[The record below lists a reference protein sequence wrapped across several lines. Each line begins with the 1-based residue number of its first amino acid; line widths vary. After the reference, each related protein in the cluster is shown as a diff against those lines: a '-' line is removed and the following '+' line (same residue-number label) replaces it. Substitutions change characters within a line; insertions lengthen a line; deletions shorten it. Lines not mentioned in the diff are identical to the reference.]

1 MRKTKKQS
9 RSEYDKYIEDN
20 ALPALERWL
29 KRLEDESLIDPAVTY
44 GYFPCGREGNSLIV
58 FEADGISQL
67 GRFNL
72 PRQSAGKCL
81 CISDFYKDLNDGKP
95 TDFLPMQAVT
105 MGERCSIF
113 AQQLFQS
120 DAYTDYLF
128 FHGLTVQLS
137 EALAEWSHA
146 RIRRECGFGA
156 EEPQAINDLL
166 AQRYRGCRFSF
177 GYPACP
183 NVGDSRQQL
192 KWLNSDSIGLIMDS
206 NDQLQPEQSTTA
218 LIALH
223 SQAHYFST

>member
-1 MRKTKKQS
+1 MTNRNELRHAVGVVAARTLRYFSTNGEGFNVFRTRGMAVWWLRHIYNSFNWWQAYVVNAEGERK
-9 RSEYDKYIEDN
+9 EMPMLYI
-20 ALPALERWL
+20 
-29 KRLEDESLIDPAVTY
+29 
-44 GYFPCGREGNSLIV
+44 
-58 FEADGISQL
+58 
-67 GRFNL
+67 
-72 PRQSAGKCL
+72 
-81 CISDFYKDLNDGKP
+81 
-95 TDFLPMQAVT
+95 
-105 MGERCSIF
+105 GERCSIF

-120 DAYTDYLF
+120 DEYTDYLF